1 MISKKSLL
9 PSKEYF
15 PSNIEWNYCNGLECL
30 DVRIQFFHLPQHGLA
45 LFWIQERKNIIK
57 KKKKKMDQK
66 SKNQLNVTLWI

>member
-45 LFWIQERKNIIK
+45 LFWIQERKCMIK